1 MSFHCIPFSLK
12 LLPCKAQ
19 SKILRD
25 LKLNFPNLT
34 NTVKFVE
41 AFLGGYAF
49 RTCDVWVL
57 SLGGYVRRT

>member
-12 LLPCKAQ
+12 LLPW
-19 SKILRD
+19 KILRD

-41 AFLGGYAF
+41 AFLGGYVF
-49 RTCDVWVL
+49 RTCDVLVL